1 MTEPAA
7 EREITATEVDA
18 AVANLDFFA
27 LRLKGII
34 DLAGRFKA
42 LGPLLHNQDEL
53 RSKLSTLRRQVEE
66 TSAEAA
72 EKNAAA
78 AESKRRLDGI
88 DAEIARHKA
97 AMDSERQGV
106 LQRAQADAD
115 SILAGARAKAE
126 TIVAEAEAKAEGKAE
141 QEAKRLAAD
150 ADRHTNAMR
159 AVDESIAERRSE
171 LDRINRVIA
180 ELRAKIGVQ

>member
-1 MTEPAA
+1 MTEPTA
-7 EREITATEVDA
+7 EKEITAIQVDA

-42 LGPLLHNQDEL
+42 LAPLLHHQDEL
-53 RSKLSTLRRQVEE
+53 RNRLATLRRQIDE
-66 TSAEAA
+66 TGAEAA

-88 DAEIARHKA
+88 DAELARHKA
-97 AMDSERQGV
+97 AMDSERQLV

-126 TIVAEAEAKAEGKAE
+126 TIVAEANAKAEE
-141 QEAKRLAAD
+141 EAQRQAAD
-150 ADRHTNAMR
+150 VDRHTNAMR
-159 AVDESIAERRSE
+159 AVDESVAERRSE

-180 ELRAKIGVQ
+180 ELRAKIGVS